1 VAASGRDNFSTSK
14 ARKEEVVTM
23 LKAQLGDKFKRNSL
37 ATYIDDLLQRE
48 INETADPSLAQIRVL
63 EGTLN
68 EHLAS
73 AGKRTQGRKR
83 NGNHCTTA

>member
-1 VAASGRDNFSTSK
+1 
-14 ARKEEVVTM
+14 M

-48 INETADPSLAQIRVL
+48 INDTADPSLAQIRVL

-73 AGKRTQGRKR
+73 A
-83 NGNHCTTA
+83 

>member
-1 VAASGRDNFSTSK
+1 
-14 ARKEEVVTM
+14 M
-23 LKAQLGDKFKRNSL
+23 LKAQLGDRDKYKRTSL

-48 INETADPSLAQIRVL
+48 IKETADPSLAQIRVL

-68 EHLAS
+68 EHLAC

-83 NGNHCTTA
+83 NGNHCTTACPVCLPVCTICQLISLL

>member
-1 VAASGRDNFSTSK
+1 
-14 ARKEEVVTM
+14 M

-37 ATYIDDLLQRE
+37 AKYIDDLLQRE

-68 EHLAS
+68 EHLAC

-83 NGNHCTTA
+83 NGNHRTTTCTDCLPICTICQPVSLL